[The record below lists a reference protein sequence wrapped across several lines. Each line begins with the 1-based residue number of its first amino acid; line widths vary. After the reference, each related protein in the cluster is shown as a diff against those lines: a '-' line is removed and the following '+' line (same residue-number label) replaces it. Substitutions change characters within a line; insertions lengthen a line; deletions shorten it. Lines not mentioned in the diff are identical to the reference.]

1 MLISHF
7 VTNLQTD
14 LAKLGELGGSELSST
29 SSRLADALEPAIR
42 GRLLEAVNQILAEA
56 NQTNTSLHLELRLA
70 GDELCFV
77 RNEPSVETSE
87 VVQDLNAR
95 FALRL
100 PEELKALIDDHAN
113 RAGASTNSWIVRALS
128 RELGENFGKNVN
140 KVGRNLKGSGHS

>member
-7 VTNLQTD
+7 VTNLQAD

-56 NQTNTSLHLELRLA
+56 NQTNTTLHLELRLA
-70 GDELCFV
+70 GDELSFV
-77 RNEPSVETSE
+77 RNEPNVESPE
-87 VVQDLNAR
+87 AIQDLNAR

-128 RELGENFGKNVN
+128 RELGDNLGKNVT
-140 KVGRNLKGSGHS
+140 KVGRNLKGSGRS